1 MMRVLSKKTD
11 KTQVLE
17 ISGSLTAAWSADL
30 KKEIQEGL
38 KKGPG
43 LELVIKKVEDV
54 DLSFL
59 QVISSALKTAQ
70 KEDKELSVKLPVP
83 DPVVESV
90 ILAGLHNHGA
100 CRIENCPWCGINTQ
114 STGA

>member
-1 MMRVLSKKTD
+1 MIRILRKKTD
-11 KTQVLE
+11 KTQILE

-30 KKEIQEGL
+30 KKEIQGGL
-38 KKGPG
+38 KKGPR
-43 LELVIKKVEDV
+43 LQLVIKKVEDV

-59 QVISSALKTAQ
+59 QVILAALKTAQ
-70 KEDKELSVKLPVP
+70 AEDKELTLKLPVP
-83 DPVVESV
+83 DPIVENV

-100 CRIENCPWCGINTQ
+100 CSIDDCLWCSIKTQ

>member
-1 MMRVLSKKTD
+1 MMRVQRKNTD

-30 KKEIQEGL
+30 KKEIQGGL
-38 KKGPG
+38 KKSSG
-43 LELVIKKVEDV
+43 LQLVIKKVEDV

-70 KEDKELSVKLPVP
+70 KEDKELTLKLPVP
-83 DPVVESV
+83 DPIVESV
-90 ILAGLHNHGA
+90 ILAGLHNHGD
-100 CRIENCPWCGINTQ
+100 CRIKNCLWCSIKTQ